1 MKQRYDLTNILATDL
16 TNAELQDVK
25 VLCLLQDKTIRKW
38 ASELVRR
45 ELRIRAE
52 TIAMAKNA
60 LPSKGETLK
69 ECLDRHF
76 PPRGRGGHKP
86 KVSKLLDMTML
97 GMDEEG

>member
-1 MKQRYDLTNILATDL
+1 MKQRYDLTNILATNL
-16 TNAELQDVK
+16 TNSELEDVK

-52 TIAMAKNA
+52 TIAMAKRS
-60 LPSKGETLK
+60 LPTKDETLK
-69 ECLDRHF
+69 QCLDKRF
-76 PPRGRGGHKP
+76 PPRGRGGAKP